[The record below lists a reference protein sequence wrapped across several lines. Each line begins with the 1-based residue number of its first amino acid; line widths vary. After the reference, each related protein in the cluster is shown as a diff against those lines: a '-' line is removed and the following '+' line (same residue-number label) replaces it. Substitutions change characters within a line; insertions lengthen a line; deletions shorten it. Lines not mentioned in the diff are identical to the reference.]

1 MVNFSR
7 LLKKVECPI
16 CLGILRKAQL
26 CVECMTRFCK
36 ECIETSMKDLQCPS
50 SCVCFPKHHSLK
62 DDKLVDAIISYL
74 DLDDNQYQKEVKVR
88 GLASSSGDGD
98 SPSYPSENQT
108 TIREREKARLMYEI
122 FGPEIT
128 DDSDETG
135 SEEEFMETN
144 LLPLES
150 LKWGKRGKRSMRSG
164 TCKRHMLENH
174 VGQHENTQDEMDI
187 QVLLVSMDA
196 SVIPNLQNPQVI
208 CKQNVT
214 MKSLCEMYVAPYVEA
229 QVDEIEMFVVNE
241 LVTESRVIDPHTD
254 RVQIVKKE
262 DNVGGLMRM
271 YDFNKGHV
279 IIGYMKTPSDNQE

>member
-1 MVNFSR
+1 
-7 LLKKVECPI
+7 
-16 CLGILRKAQL
+16 
-26 CVECMTRFCK
+26 
-36 ECIETSMKDLQCPS
+36 
-50 SCVCFPKHHSLK
+50 
-62 DDKLVDAIISYL
+62 
-74 DLDDNQYQKEVKVR
+74 
-88 GLASSSGDGD
+88 
-98 SPSYPSENQT
+98 
-108 TIREREKARLMYEI
+108 MYEI

-128 DDSDETG
+128 DDSDENG

-144 LLPLES
+144 LLPLVPLES

-174 VGQHENTQDEMDI
+174 VEQHKNNEMDI
-187 QVLLVSMDA
+187 QVLLVSMDT
-196 SVIPNLQNPQVI
+196 SVIPNLQNPQVS
-208 CKQNVT
+208 CKPNVT

-229 QVDEIEMFVVNE
+229 QVEEIEMFVVNE
-241 LVTESRVIDPHTD
+241 LVTESRVIDPHKD